1 MHPIH
6 PIVVHFPI
14 ALLCASVAFDALAPR
29 WPMGGLRE
37 TSLYTLL
44 AGVMSAAL
52 AVVTGGMEED
62 LAKRAGAPEA
72 VLELHE
78 SLGTVTLVI
87 FVALLGL
94 RLAMQWGWLKDIR
107 SLTLGLGAI
116 GIVILALTGYWGGDL
131 VYTYG
136 IGVKAVMFPVTP

>member
-14 ALLCASVAFDALAPR
+14 ALLCASVAFDALSLR
-29 WPMGGLRE
+29 WPTGGLRE

-44 AGVMSAAL
+44 AGVMAAGV

-62 LAKRAGAPEA
+62 LAKRAGAPES

-78 SLGTVTLVI
+78 SLGQATLVI
-87 FVALLGL
+87 FVVLLGL
-94 RLAMQWGWLKDIR
+94 RLAMQLGWLKEIR
-107 SLTLGLGAI
+107 ALSLGLGAI
-116 GIVILALTGYWGGDL
+116 GIVILSLAGYWGGDL

-136 IGVKAVMFPVTP
+136 IGVKAVMPPVTP

>member
-14 ALLCASVAFDALAPR
+14 ALLCASVAFDALSLR
-29 WPMGGLRE
+29 WPAGGLRE

-44 AGVMSAAL
+44 AGVMAAGV

-62 LAKRAGAPEA
+62 LAKRAGAPES

-78 SLGTVTLVI
+78 SLGQVTLVI
-87 FVALLGL
+87 FVVLLGL
-94 RLAMQWGWLKDIR
+94 RLAMQLGWLKEIR
-107 SLTLGLGAI
+107 ALSLGLGAI
-116 GIVILALTGYWGGDL
+116 GIVILSLAGYWGGDL

-136 IGVKAVMFPVTP
+136 IGVKAVMPPVTP

>member
-14 ALLCASVAFDALAPR
+14 ALLCASVAFDALASR
-29 WPMGGLRE
+29 WPTGGLRE
-37 TSLYTLL
+37 ASLYTLL
-44 AGVMSAAL
+44 AGVMAAGL

-62 LAKRAGAPEA
+62 LAKRAGAPES

-78 SLGTVTLVI
+78 SLGQVTLVI

-94 RLAMQWGWLKDIR
+94 RLAMQWGWLKEIR
-107 SLTLGLGAI
+107 ALTLGLGAI
-116 GIVILALTGYWGGDL
+116 GIVILALTGYWGGEL

-136 IGVKAVMFPVTP
+136 IGVKAIMSPVTP

>member
-1 MHPIH
+1 MHPSH

-14 ALLCASVAFDALAPR
+14 ALLCASVAFDALSLR
-29 WPMGGLRE
+29 WPTGGLRE

-44 AGVMSAAL
+44 AGVMAAGV

-62 LAKRAGAPEA
+62 LAKRAGAPES

-78 SLGTVTLVI
+78 SLGQVTLVI
-87 FVALLGL
+87 FVVLLGL
-94 RLAMQWGWLKDIR
+94 RLAMQLGWLKEIR
-107 SLTLGLGAI
+107 ALSLGLGAI
-116 GIVILALTGYWGGDL
+116 GIVILSLAGYWGGDL

-136 IGVKAVMFPVTP
+136 IGVKAVMPPVTP